1 MRPFEITKM
10 SQTRVGK
17 QTSGTKSMLEEDT
30 VVKKV
35 FFFPP
40 AVTGS
45 CDSSGLSAGRHMRM
59 RGSEM
64 KDASE
69 NNSFHG
75 CEVIM
80 TLLYHNTALKTGSK

>member
-35 FFFPP
+35 FFSP